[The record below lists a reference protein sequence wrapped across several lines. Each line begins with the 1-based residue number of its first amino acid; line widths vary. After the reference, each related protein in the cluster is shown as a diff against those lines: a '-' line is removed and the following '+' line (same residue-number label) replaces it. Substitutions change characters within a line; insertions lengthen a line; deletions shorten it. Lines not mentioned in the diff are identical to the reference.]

1 MKYKRLLVT
10 GGAGFIGSAF
20 IRYSLKNYPELEAI
34 VNLDIL
40 TYAGNLD
47 NLAEIAHD
55 PRYHFVQGDIR
66 NQALVQTLCEKY
78 RIDAI
83 VHCAAESHV
92 DRSIANPELFLETNI
107 RGTFALLEVA
117 RRLPH
122 IHFHHVSTDEVY
134 GSIEEGFFNEL
145 SIYRP
150 NTPYAATKAASDH
163 LVRAWAVTYGIS
175 TTISHCS
182 NNYGPYQYPEKLI
195 PRMVH
200 ACAERGKLTIHG
212 NGLHI
217 RDWLYVD
224 DHAHALWL
232 ILEKGKRGEIYDI
245 GGRAEHHNIHVVHAI
260 IDSYAKAT
268 DTPLEELKSL
278 ITYIEDRQGNDI
290 RYAIDSTKIEQE
302 LGWKQGHPF
311 EEGLSATVNWYVE
324 KLDVRKKEPAEEVE
338 ATPQQ
343 V

>member
-1 MKYKRLLVT
+1 MKYKRILVT

-20 IRYSLKNYPELEAI
+20 IRYSLKNFPALEAI

-40 TYAGNLD
+40 TYAGNID
-47 NLAEIAHD
+47 NLSDVAQD
-55 PRYHFVQGDIR
+55 PRYHFIQGDIR
-66 NQALVQTLCEKY
+66 SQSLVQTLCEKHN
-78 RIDAI
+78 IDAI

-107 RGTFALLEVA
+107 RGTFALLEVV

-134 GSIEEGFFNEL
+134 GSIEDGFFTEL
-145 SIYRP
+145 SVYRP
-150 NTPYAATKAASDH
+150 NTPYAASKAASDH
-163 LVRAWAVTYGIS
+163 FVRAWAVTYGLS

-200 ACAERGKLTIHG
+200 GCAQRQKLTIHG

-232 ILEKGKRGEIYDI
+232 ILEKGKAGEVYDI
-245 GGRAEHHNIHVVHAI
+245 GGKAEHHNIDVVHAI
-260 IDSYAKAT
+260 LEHYADVT
-268 DTPLEELKSL
+268 QTSLDELKSL
-278 ITYIEDRQGNDI
+278 ITYIDDRQGNDI
-290 RYAIDSTKIEQE
+290 RYAIDAAKIEQE
-302 LGWKQGHPF
+302 LGWQPQHPF
-311 EEGLSATVNWYVE
+311 EEGLRSTVTWYAE
-324 KLDVRKKEPAEEVE
+324 KLGKKRLAEEVE
-338 ATPQQ
+338 ATPQR